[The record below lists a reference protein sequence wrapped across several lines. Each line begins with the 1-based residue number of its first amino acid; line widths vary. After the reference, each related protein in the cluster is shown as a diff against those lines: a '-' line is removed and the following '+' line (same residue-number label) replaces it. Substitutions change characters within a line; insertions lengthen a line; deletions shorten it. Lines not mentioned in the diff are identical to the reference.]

1 MGHQICVGIENGKV
15 PCVEL
20 VMVSQNLDLDVL

>member
-15 PCVEL
+15 LCVEL